1 MIRLKGGKI
10 IRLREPMPEL
20 EGATAWIN
28 GEKTKA
34 ELVGEKMTLI
44 HFWSVSCGI
53 CKEAIPKINQFR
65 DDFKNSLNVIAVHLP
80 RSDKDYNLD
89 LVRSNVRQYKM
100 TQPVYVDSDAK
111 LTSALGSDYVPA
123 YYIFDKEG
131 KLRHFQAGKGSMVM
145 LERRI
150 SRLLNELNR

>member
-1 MIRLKGGKI
+1 
-10 IRLREPMPEL
+10 MPEL

-28 GEKTKA
+28 GKKTKA
-34 ELVGEKMTLI
+34 DLVGEKMTLI
-44 HFWSVSCGI
+44 HFWSISCGV
-53 CKEAIPKINQFR
+53 CKEAMPKINQFR
-65 DDFKNSLNVIAVHLP
+65 DDFKQSLNVIAVHLP

-89 LVRSNVRQYKM
+89 LVRSNAQQYNL
-100 TQPVYVDSDAK
+100 TQPIFVDNDSK

-150 SRLLNELNR
+150 SRLLNEFNRG